1 MLLPACGSE
10 DSPPNIEGD
19 QPGECT
25 DDADNDRDGLF
36 DCRDPDCAGSAACSE
51 ATEPGDGVKDPSAPI
66 RSSLFPDQSNRWAQG
81 RIPPAKQPDSGEDVL
96 GFGGLSAAAQA
107 TFANASPGGN
117 PSSVSQSSTLVPV
130 SCS

>member
-1 MLLPACGSE
+1 MYDRIQSLTTFTE
-10 DSPPNIEGD
+10 IVFPPELFEIGGEIELRLAY
-19 QPGECT
+19 P
-25 DDADNDRDGLF
+25 DRDGGLADRHWF
-36 DCRDPDCAGSAACSE
+36 
-51 ATEPGDGVKDPSAPI
+51 PGVDALLSFSAPI